1 MNDAT
6 TDLSVLLSK
15 TLFVP
20 AVGAVDKPG
29 VLAALADA
37 AVAGGAVAP
46 DRRDDVLKALLD
58 REEKMST
65 GMQYGL
71 AIPHAKTDCVSSLV
85 TLVALAPA
93 GIPFE
98 SLDGEPATVFIATL
112 SPPEDANSHIRFLA
126 LVTRQLN
133 NRRIREKVLAAK
145 TKDDLV
151 RAFDAVV

>member
-1 MNDAT
+1 MNESSP
-6 TDLSVLLSK
+6 DLPSLLSA

-20 AVGAVDKPG
+20 AVGATDKPG
-29 VLAALADA
+29 VLGALADA
-37 AVAGGAVAP
+37 AVAGGAVDPA
-46 DRRDDVLKALLD
+46 RRDDVLRALLE

-71 AIPHAKTDCVSSLV
+71 AIPHAKTDCVARLV

-93 GIPFE
+93 GVPFD

-133 NRRIREKVLAAK
+133 NRRVREKVLAAK
-145 TKDDLV
+145 TKDELV
-151 RAFDAVV
+151 AAFSAPA

>member
-1 MNDAT
+1 MNDAN
-6 TDLSVLLSK
+6 TDLSALLSK

-20 AVGAVDKPG
+20 AVDAADKPG

-46 DRRDDVLKALLD
+46 DRRDEVLQALLD

-71 AIPHAKTDCVSSLV
+71 AIPHAKTEYVDGLV
-85 TLVALAPA
+85 TMVALAPA

-98 SLDGEPATVFIATL
+98 SLDGEPASIFIATL

-133 NRRIREKVLAAK
+133 NRRVREKVLEAK
-145 TKDDLV
+145 TRDDLV
-151 RAFDAVV
+151 AAFAQQG

>member
-1 MNDAT
+1 MNESSP
-6 TDLSVLLSK
+6 DLQALLST

-20 AVGAVDKPG
+20 AVGAADKRG

-37 AVAGGAVAP
+37 AVAGGAVAA
-46 DRRDDVLKALLD
+46 DRRDDVLQALLD

-71 AIPHAKTDCVSSLV
+71 AIPHAKTECVGSLV

-93 GIPFE
+93 GVPFD
-98 SLDGEPATVFIATL
+98 SLDGEPAQVFIATL
-112 SPPEDANSHIRFLA
+112 SPPSDANSHIRFLA

-133 NRRIREKVLAAK
+133 NRRVREKVLEAK
-145 TKDDLV
+145 TKEELLA
-151 RAFDAVV
+151 AFEATA

>member
-1 MNDAT
+1 MNDAN
-6 TDLSVLLSK
+6 TDLSALLSK

-20 AVGAVDKPG
+20 AVDAADKPG

-46 DRRDDVLKALLD
+46 DRRDEVLQALLD

-71 AIPHAKTDCVSSLV
+71 AIPHAKTECVSSLV

-98 SLDGEPATVFIATL
+98 SLDGEPANIFIATL

-133 NRRIREKVLAAK
+133 NRRVREKVLEAK
-145 TKDDLV
+145 TRDDLV
-151 RAFDAVV
+151 AAFAATA

>member
-1 MNDAT
+1 MNDASP
-6 TDLSVLLSK
+6 DLSALLSK

-20 AVGAVDKPG
+20 AIGAADKPG

-37 AVAGGAVAP
+37 AVSGGAVEPA
-46 DRRDDVLKALLD
+46 RRDEVLQALLD

-71 AIPHAKTDCVSSLV
+71 AIPHAKTDCVGGLV

-93 GIPFE
+93 GVPFE
-98 SLDGEPATVFIATL
+98 SLDGEPAQIFIATL
-112 SPPEDANSHIRFLA
+112 SPPADANSHIRFLA

-133 NRRIREKVLAAK
+133 NRRVREKVLAAK
-145 TKDDLV
+145 TKDELV
-151 RAFDAVV
+151 AAFAATV